1 MTSRI
6 EESGVAT
13 FLIRFK
19 DKNENYGW
27 SSRIQDCNLKPELT
41 AGYIQQRNKAIWN
54 LISLKENMI
63 HLPLPNFILLINYS
77 PCTNRLFHF
86 FYLLWFFFL
95 TTRPSS
101 LLFIKRKCEIWNIS
115 NTNIQNKYL
124 LSHLNYMFELK
135 RKYIMVKL

>member
-77 PCTNRLFHF
+77 PSTNRLFHF
-86 FYLLWFFFL
+86 FYLLCFFF
-95 TTRPSS
+95 
-101 LLFIKRKCEIWNIS
+101 W
-115 NTNIQNKYL
+115 QHAQVVYYL
-124 LSHLNYMFELK
+124 LNESAKFEISRILIYKISTYFLIWIICLNWK
-135 RKYIMVKL
+135 GNT